1 MNPTHVRFRSR
12 QGRLLALAPAF
23 FVVGR
28 LLIATSPAIASP
40 AGDRET
46 EATSVSDKDRENARA
61 EFADGNSAFQ
71 GKRWGDA
78 LKAFERS
85 YAIVASPNT
94 ELMIARCLRE
104 LGRRADAANRYA
116 NAAQDA
122 KQRVAKGEAKYK
134 PTADAATNEG
144 NALRGELGTIK
155 VRVTRP
161 PGATATLTANGS
173 PIPLSKE
180 GEAQVLHETGAVS
193 VIVTDGS
200 GAEQKRTITVSKG
213 ATVDLEFSVR
223 APASKSETA
232 GVTPP
237 DPTTDSSSSSNSQDQ
252 PDNTLGNG
260 VKVHTGDGATWAKP
274 AAIVTGSLTVAALG
288 LFIGFGLSSQSQF
301 DELYAKCG
309 RPPRCTEEDR
319 ASADSGA
326 QAQTIANVGL
336 VAAGV
341 LAVTTIVLVVIARKA
356 AADARPGT
364 TTAPTPASSRKK
376 TESMI
381 DKIRAGHPLAPAIM
395 TW

>member
-1 MNPTHVRFRSR
+1 VDRDSFTLFFFPASYMRRTY
-12 QGRLLALAPAF
+12 LAA
-23 FVVGR
+23 
-28 LLIATSPAIASP
+28 LLIAAAASVTVAPPAAM
-40 AGDRET
+40 AADRET
-46 EATSVSDKDRENARA
+46 EATSVSEKDRENARS
-61 EFADGNSAFQ
+61 EFAEGNTAFQ
-71 GKRWGDA
+71 KKQWGDA

-85 YAIVASPNT
+85 YSIVSSPNT

-116 NAAQDA
+116 NAAQEA
-122 KQRVAKGEAKYK
+122 KQRVTKGEAKYK
-134 PTADAATNEG
+134 PTADAATTEG

-155 VRVTRP
+155 VKVVRP
-161 PGATATLTANGS
+161 SGASATVTANGS
-173 PIPLSKE
+173 PITLSKE

-200 GAEQKRTITVSKG
+200 GVEQKRTITVSKG
-213 ATVDLEFSVR
+213 ATTDLEFSVR
-223 APASKSETA
+223 APKSENP
-232 GVTPP
+232 TPP
-237 DPTTDSSSSSNSQDQ
+237 TPPTDPDPPPTN
-252 PDNTLGNG
+252 PDNNNNG
-260 VKVHTGDGATWAKP
+260 AFGEVKVHTGSEATWAKP

-341 LAVTTIVLVVIARKA
+341 LAVTTIVLVLIARKA
-356 AADARPGT
+356 ATDSKPAT

-376 TESMI
+376 TESML
-381 DKIRAGHPLAPAIM
+381 DTIRPSGQPLAPAIM